1 MHITIKIT
9 ESVNWLTLAYL
20 FLSIV
25 LGTLYF
31 IEKTDNSDLEQ
42 RYYQCSGKYY

>member
-1 MHITIKIT
+1 MKIKFTQQI
-9 ESVNWLTLAYL
+9 SGFTLLYL
-20 FLSIV
+20 FASIV

-31 IEKTDNSDLEQ
+31 IEKADNSYLEQ

>member
-1 MHITIKIT
+1 MKIT
-9 ESVNWLTLAYL
+9 EQVSWLTLAYL

-31 IEKTDNSDLEQ
+31 IERADNYDLQQ
-42 RYYQCSGKYY
+42 RYHQCSGRYY

>member
-1 MHITIKIT
+1 MKIT
-9 ESVNWLTLAYL
+9 DQVSWLTLAYL

-31 IEKTDNSDLEQ
+31 IEKADNSYLEQ
-42 RYYQCSGKYY
+42 RYYQCSGRYY